1 MVLTLLQD
9 VLSDFLFEEC
19 LLHLSGFGD
28 FITLVQDWR
37 QERAEIMAVIKSVI
51 SQTNTSF

>member
-1 MVLTLLQD
+1 MVLALLQD

-19 LLHLSGFGD
+19 LFHLSGFGD

-37 QERAEIMAVIKSVI
+37 RERAEIMAVIKSVI